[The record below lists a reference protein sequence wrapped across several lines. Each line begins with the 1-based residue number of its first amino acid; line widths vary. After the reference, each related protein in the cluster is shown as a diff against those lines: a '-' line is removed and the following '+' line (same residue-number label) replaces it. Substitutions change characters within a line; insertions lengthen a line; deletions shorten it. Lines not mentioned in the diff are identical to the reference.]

1 MIVRPR
7 ATFRGNH
14 ERLFDR
20 RLAAFGQDL
29 ADNKGAWRAISAL
42 ASADQLLR
50 SYSAAR
56 SLSCGAISFHDRE
69 RTLFHVRQR
78 TLVKW
83 LRLAGVSDVANT
95 PLSCRPR
102 LLRKRNQNLAQLGG
116 SRDVFGEVE
125 PQGQII

>member
-20 RLAAFGQDL
+20 RLGVCVAAFGQDL

-69 RTLFHVRQR
+69 RTLFH
-78 TLVKW
+78 
-83 LRLAGVSDVANT
+83 AGEHS
-95 PLSCRPR
+95 
-102 LLRKRNQNLAQLGG
+102 
-116 SRDVFGEVE
+116 
-125 PQGQII
+125 